1 MRPSSSPSDRPASEG
16 ADSATGGLFD
26 GVLARG
32 RVRDAVDDRAWLQA
46 MLDVEAALAR
56 AEARAGLLPAEHAE
70 AIARACRADAF
81 DLAALGRDAASGG
94 NPVIPLVR
102 ALTDAVPG
110 PAAASVHT
118 GATSQDILDS
128 AAMLVAHRA
137 LGPLLDDLAGAAT
150 AAADLTAAHRA
161 TVLAGRTLLQQAL
174 PVTFGLKAA
183 GWLVALD
190 EATARLEEI
199 RRTRLAVQLGGAAG
213 TLASLGNAGT
223 EVLAGLASELGLAE
237 PVLPWHTLRT
247 RVADLAAALGAA
259 GGVAGKVA
267 RDVVLLAQTEVA
279 EVREGGPVGRGG
291 SSTLPHKRNPVA
303 AVAALACA
311 EQAPGL
317 VATLLAAMVQE
328 HERAAGSW
336 HAEWRPFTDLLR
348 ATGSAA
354 AWLRDCLE
362 HLEVDTDRMRRNLD
376 LTGGLLLAERVT
388 TALAPSLGRLEAR
401 ELVQRATAEA
411 VDSQRPFAEVLYHQP
426 KVSDLLDQE
435 EIGRLLDPAGY
446 LGSAEAFID
455 RALEAHAETGRPSG
469 PL

>member
-1 MRPSSSPSDRPASEG
+1 VRPSSSPSDRPASE
-16 ADSATGGLFD
+16 AAGGLFD

-32 RVRDAVDDRAWLQA
+32 RVREAVDDRAWLQA
-46 MLDVEAALAR
+46 MLDVEAGLAR

-110 PAAASVHT
+110 PAAAGVHT
-118 GATSQDILDS
+118 GATSQDVLDS

-150 AAADLTAAHRA
+150 AAADLAAAHRD

-190 EATARLEEI
+190 EVAARLAEI

-213 TLASLGNAGT
+213 TLASLGDAGT
-223 EVLAGLASELGLAE
+223 EVLAGLARELGLAE

-247 RVADLAAALGAA
+247 RVADLAGALGAA
-259 GGVAGKVA
+259 AGVAGKAA

-279 EVREGGPVGRGG
+279 EVREGGPAGRGG

-328 HERAAGSW
+328 HERAAGAW

-362 HLEVDTDRMRRNLD
+362 HLEVDADGMRRNLD

-388 TALAPSLGRLEAR
+388 TALARALGRLDAH
-401 ELVQRATAEA
+401 ELVQRASAEA
-411 VDSQRPFAEVLYHQP
+411 VASRRPLAEVLSEQP

-435 EIGRLLDPAGY
+435 QIGRLLDPAGY
-446 LGSAEAFID
+446 LGSADTFID
-455 RALEAHAETGRPSG
+455 RALRAHDEARRP
-469 PL
+469 PVQ